1 MFTHPP
7 GRLGADGLPERDSVA
22 DLLLRTLPGRALVV
36 GAGIRLFAWLAQLV
50 VGRTPLTD
58 AVGTV
63 GTLAL
68 LAGVTFFAARLIGL
82 ARRRLLWRV
91 RRKLILS
98 FIFVGLVPALLI
110 IVFFALCGM
119 LLFSSISSYVVQTR
133 LRSLAEQAQFI
144 AQTTALELSRAP
156 AAAPIWRTGSSGSR
170 RRSNALS
177 GGVAGPRAG
186 VADLSVRRAR
196 RHAVRRARRGGGHRP
211 VAAPGGAE
219 HGARL
224 GRLRRLLRA
233 DGVLGGPSGIAAD
246 PPPTRQRRR

>member
-36 GAGIRLFAWLAQLV
+36 GAAIRLFAWLAQLV

-68 LAGVTFFAARLIGL
+68 LAAVTFFAARLIKL

-119 LLFSSISSYVVQTR
+119 LLFSSISSYVVETR
-133 LRSLAEQAQFI
+133 LRGLAEQAQFV
-144 AQTTALELSRAP
+144 AQTTAIELSRA
-156 AAAPIWRTGSSGSR
+156 
-170 RRSNALS
+170 
-177 GGVAGPRAG
+177 GPRA
-186 VADLSVRRAR
+186 DLT
-196 RHAVRRARRGGGHRP
+196 
-211 VAAPGGAE
+211 E
-219 HGARL
+219 RL
-224 GRLRRLLRA
+224 ERKQATLESRFPQASL
-233 DGVLGGPSGIAAD
+233 
-246 PPPTRQRRR
+246 